1 MKLAMAQMAMSGDMA
16 KNLEKSLAFC
26 REASGSDLLFF
37 PEIQLTPFFPQYKA
51 ADTPYPVK
59 EYCLTEDSD
68 YVLEF
73 CEAARTEGL
82 FISPNVYLQRD
93 GKPFDASLWITPD
106 GEINGVATMVH
117 VLQAQNFYERDYYT
131 PSTDGFHVFDTP
143 WGKVGIVIC
152 FDRHLPESIRT
163 CASKGAQLIII
174 PTANIEGE
182 PLEMFEWEL
191 RVQAMHSNVFIAM
204 CNRVGTEGD
213 ATFAGQSIVVDP
225 DGEVIL
231 KADNQ
236 EQLITC
242 EIDLEQTKESRA
254 KRPYITLRRPSMY
267 E

>member
-1 MKLAMAQMAMSGDMA
+1 
-16 KNLEKSLAFC
+16 
-26 REASGSDLLFF
+26 
-37 PEIQLTPFFPQYKA
+37 
-51 ADTPYPVK
+51 
-59 EYCLTEDSD
+59 
-68 YVLEF
+68 
-73 CEAARTEGL
+73 
-82 FISPNVYLQRD
+82 
-93 GKPFDASLWITPD
+93 
-106 GEINGVATMVH
+106 MVH

>member
-37 PEIQLTPFFPQYKA
+37 PEIQLTPFFPQYE

-143 WGKVGIVIC
+143 
-152 FDRHLPESIRT
+152 
-163 CASKGAQLIII
+163 
-174 PTANIEGE
+174 
-182 PLEMFEWEL
+182 
-191 RVQAMHSNVFIAM
+191 
-204 CNRVGTEGD
+204 
-213 ATFAGQSIVVDP
+213 
-225 DGEVIL
+225 
-231 KADNQ
+231 
-236 EQLITC
+236 
-242 EIDLEQTKESRA
+242 
-254 KRPYITLRRPSMY
+254 
-267 E
+267 